1 MLGLDTNWISID
13 ASQSEIVYSTIP
25 PGTFTFQVKAI
36 NENDM
41 EGNIV
46 EAKIQVDKFLYN
58 EWWFYLIISLSI
70 VSIIALL
77 FGARIRYLKQKSIR
91 ENILQKSQLTALKAQ
106 MNPHFI
112 YNALNSIQEFIIK
125 NDIKNSNFYL
135 SKFSHLMRKVLDAS
149 GRDKID
155 LQQEIELLEHYLE
168 LEKLRFGDDFTFK
181 IIIDSNVEPAFIQ
194 IPPLII
200 QPFIENAI
208 KHGLLHKKGIK
219 TLHIHFEY
227 HEWLKC
233 TITDNGVGRIRS
245 EEIQNRNIVQ
255 KSSFATKA
263 TEKRIALLNKYSD
276 KKFNLQIIDLY
287 QDQIPSGTK
296 VIIDFPIDSL

>member
-1 MLGLDTNWISID
+1 
-13 ASQSEIVYSTIP
+13 
-25 PGTFTFQVKAI
+25 
-36 NENDM
+36 
-41 EGNIV
+41 
-46 EAKIQVDKFLYN
+46 
-58 EWWFYLIISLSI
+58 
-70 VSIIALL
+70 
-77 FGARIRYLKQKSIR
+77 
-91 ENILQKSQLTALKAQ
+91 
-106 MNPHFI
+106 
-112 YNALNSIQEFIIK
+112 
-125 NDIKNSNFYL
+125 
-135 SKFSHLMRKVLDAS
+135 MRKVLDAS

-219 TLHIHFEY
+219 TLLIHFEY
-227 HEWLKC
+227 QEWLKC

-287 QDQIPSGTK
+287 EDQIPSGTK
-296 VIIDFPIDSL
+296 VIIDFPVDGL